1 MMAGFGESKKEEIA
15 QEIAAERADTPAHK
29 REGADPFSALRS
41 EFEPLHQ
48 HGPKTHIFM
57 ALVGHENTG
66 KTGIVFDAFQKYC
79 NEEGSE

>member
-1 MMAGFGESKKEEIA
+1 MAGFGESKKEELA
-15 QEIAAERADTPAHK
+15 KEAATERTDTPAHK
-29 REGADPFSALRS
+29 REGVDPFSDLRS
-41 EFEPLHQ
+41 EYEQLHK

-79 NEEGSE
+79 EKGESE